1 MSSTLLSSAVS
12 LREALAG
19 FELGLLS
26 GTDCAPRWPK
36 SWVLPKRPVPQS
48 VCWLRCLLLAAV
60 RGLSDGAARMAR
72 QVGGFQYV
80 P

>member
-26 GTDCAPRWPK
+26 GTDCAQVAEELGATEKACAAER
-36 SWVLPKRPVPQS
+36 
-48 VCWLRCLLLAAV
+48 LLAAMPAV
-60 RGLSDGAARMAR
+60 GCGA
-72 QVGGFQYV
+72 G